1 MPGMQQAMADIGVG
15 VLGYA
20 FMGKAHSNALKTLAY
35 MLDPPPARP
44 RLVAIAGR
52 NLAAV
57 RHAAQRYGYDD
68 AYTDWRDLVANPR
81 VQVFDNSGPNEVH
94 AEPTIAAA
102 EMGKH
107 VLCEKPLGRD
117 AAEARRMLEAVERT
131 GVKHMAGFNYRFVPA
146 IRHAYNL
153 IHGGALGNIYHFRA
167 RYLQDWLANP
177 EAPMSWR
184 LRRSEAGSGVLGD
197 LGSHAID
204 LARFLVG
211 EPASV
216 MAATRTFIDERP
228 LAGGGGRGKVEVDD
242 AFASVVSFA
251 SGAMGTI
258 EASRVS
264 QGRRN
269 HLAIEVNGSLGSLSF
284 NLERLNELQVYT
296 PERGGFADVLVTQP
310 DHPFMASWWP
320 PGHIIGWEHTF
331 VHELAHFLDAIAND
345 RDVAPLGATFEDGYR
360 AAVVGDAIA
369 ESARTGNR
377 VSIAY

>member
-1 MPGMQQAMADIGVG
+1 MQQGPSEIGVG

-35 MLDPPPARP
+35 MLDPPPAIP

-52 NLAAV
+52 NTAAV

-81 VQVFDNSGPNEVH
+81 VEVFDNSGPNEVH

-131 GVKHMAGFNYRFVPA
+131 GVKHMAAFNYRFVPA
-146 IRHAYNL
+146 IRHAYDL
-153 IHGGALGNIYHFRA
+153 IHSGALGTIYHFRA

-177 EAPMSWR
+177 ESPITWR
-184 LRRSEAGSGVLGD
+184 LRQSEAGSGVLGD

-211 EPASV
+211 EPDTV
-216 MAATRTFIDERP
+216 MAVTRTFIEDRP
-228 LAGGGGRGKVEVDD
+228 LLGGGGRGKVEVDD
-242 AFASVVSFA
+242 AFASVVTFG
-251 SGAMGTI
+251 SGAIGTL

-264 QGRRN
+264 HGRRN
-269 HLAIEVNGSLGSLSF
+269 HLVIEINGSLGSLRF
-284 NLERLNELQVYT
+284 NLERLNELQVYS
-296 PERGGFADVLVTQP
+296 PESGGFVDVLVTQP
-310 DHPFMASWWP
+310 HHPFMASWWP

-331 VHELAHFLDAIAND
+331 VHELAHFLDAVVND
-345 RDVAPLGATFEDGYR
+345 HDVAPLGATFVDGYR

-377 VSIAY
+377 VSISY